1 MQELQFTFAMIKPD
15 AVAAKNSG
23 KIIDIIEAKGF
34 EIMRLHKVHLTEEA
48 AQDFYAVHKDKPF
61 FSELVEFVTS
71 GPVIIMALAKDNAVL
86 AWRELMGAT
95 DPKKAEKGT
104 LRAEFGTNIGHNAV
118 HGSDSIENAQM
129 ELALFFV
136 DEMEECEEDEEFEH
150 DECDDED
157 EDDHHDD

>member
-71 GPVIIMALAKDNAVL
+71 GPVIIMALAKENAVL

-95 DPKKAEKGT
+95 DPKKADKGT
-104 LRAEFGTNIGHNAV
+104 LRAEFGANIGHNAV

>member
-71 GPVIIMALAKDNAVL
+71 GPVIIMALAKENAVL

-95 DPKKAEKGT
+95 DPKKADKGT
-104 LRAEFGTNIGHNAV
+104 LRAEFGANIGHNAV

-157 EDDHHDD
+157 EDNHHDD